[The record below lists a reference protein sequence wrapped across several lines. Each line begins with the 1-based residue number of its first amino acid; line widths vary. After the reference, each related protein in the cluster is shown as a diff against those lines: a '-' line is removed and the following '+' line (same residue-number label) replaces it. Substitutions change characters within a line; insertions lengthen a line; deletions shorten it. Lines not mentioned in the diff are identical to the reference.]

1 MAFCLTQNKVLST
14 YHTCVSAEPHRLSYL
29 TLNIMRRENSTELG
43 LESEVIAISTWPLA
57 GDTCKPQK
65 ELLEEC
71 LFLNQMS
78 AALVLIL

>member
-1 MAFCLTQNKVLST
+1 MKAKQTET
-14 YHTCVSAEPHRLSYL
+14 ERRVSSVSVAGPGLGPSH
-29 TLNIMRRENSTELG
+29 LG